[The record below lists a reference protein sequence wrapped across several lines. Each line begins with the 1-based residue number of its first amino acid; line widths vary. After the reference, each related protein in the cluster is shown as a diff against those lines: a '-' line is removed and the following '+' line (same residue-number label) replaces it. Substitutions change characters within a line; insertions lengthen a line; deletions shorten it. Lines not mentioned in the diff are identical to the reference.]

1 MIYISSKDR
10 DLCLKKGSP
19 FFQGTREIRRG
30 ENGGEQ
36 EFRVQTGRKDLVRLG
51 HAENLPAT
59 HLDPDNDHSASNHGD
74 NADEETTGTRR
85 EGKVRQL
92 IVVNNKLPSHN

>member
-1 MIYISSKDR
+1 MIYISKKIRTFTSKGATLFPER
-10 DLCLKKGSP
+10 
-19 FFQGTREIRRG
+19 RRG

-36 EFRVQTGRKDLVRLG
+36 EFRVQAGRKDLVGLG
-51 HAENLPAT
+51 HAEDLPAT
-59 HLDPDNDHSASNHGD
+59 HLDPDSDHSASNHGD

-92 IVVNNKLPSHN
+92 IVVINKLPSHN

>member
-1 MIYISSKDR
+1 MIYISKKIRTFTSKGATLFPER
-10 DLCLKKGSP
+10 
-19 FFQGTREIRRG
+19 RRG

-36 EFRVQTGRKDLVRLG
+36 EFRVQTGRKDLVGLG
-51 HAENLPAT
+51 HAEDLPAT
-59 HLDPDNDHSASNHGD
+59 HLDPDHDHSTSNHGD

>member
-10 DLCLKKGSP
+10 DLYLKEGHP
-19 FFQGTREIRRG
+19 FFQKTRERRRG
-30 ENGGEQ
+30 EDGGEQ
-36 EFRVQTGRKDLVRLG
+36 ELRVQTGRKDLVGLG
-51 HAENLPAT
+51 HAEDLPAT
-59 HLDPDNDHSASNHGD
+59 HLDPDSDHSASNHGD

-92 IVVNNKLPSHN
+92 IVVINKLPSHN

>member
-1 MIYISSKDR
+1 MPQ
-10 DLCLKKGSP
+10 KGSP
-19 FFQGTREIRRG
+19 FFQGTRERRRG

-36 EFRVQTGRKDLVRLG
+36 EFRVQTGRKDLVGLG
-51 HAENLPAT
+51 HAEDLPAT
-59 HLDPDNDHSASNHGD
+59 HLDPDSDHSASNHGD
-74 NADEETTGTRR
+74 DADEETTGTRR